1 MTSPSINSKSVRSQI
16 KAFDNSRFSE
26 AIVNQPGSLWLQVL
40 IHFSSFET
48 SVTQWNFFLVF
59 IFKIVQKSKH
69 NLQTNQNVF
78 RGACGSDARGQCS
91 THEG

>member
-40 IHFSSFET
+40 LHFSSFEI
-48 SVTQWNFFLVF
+48 SLARWQFPLVF
-59 IFKIVQKSKH
+59 C
-69 NLQTNQNVF
+69 LQTCTEIKAQFAKNSKRFQ
-78 RGACGSDARGQCS
+78 GSLWQ
-91 THEG
+91 